1 MWLCEDKL
9 NRKTDHFQFPFV
21 AQNTSLSEALLMSL
35 LTTIGELGML
45 LTSNGSFVL
54 VNCSVLVSHS

>member
-9 NRKTDHFQFPFV
+9 NRETDHFQFPFV
-21 AQNTSLSEALLMSL
+21 IQKTSRSEALLMSL

-45 LTSNGSFVL
+45 LASNASIVL
-54 VNCSVLVSHS
+54 VNGSVLVRHS